1 MKKMRFISVLS
12 LIIAILMLA
21 GLASCAPRN
30 PSVEG
35 NTTAPDGETAGP
47 EGSDTGDCFESES
60 ETEGEKLPDTDLIY
74 YEDFEKI
81 SLSSST
87 DAVLR
92 QLGWVIDGSENGA
105 YANNTTKYS
114 VKSFEGSKRLYL
126 ENNSSSGTDSYVIV
140 LSAALMGKYHEEN
153 YTYQYDVIYQ
163 DASAADRYIAL
174 VSDYGG
180 QIYNSFHF
188 RNKGSA
194 NNQVHYNGTW
204 YTYDVAGV
212 DYAANTDDNAIVNK
226 LLGKKYNGNTQAFKD
241 ISVSIRYVVDWDNG
255 NSVYMRVNEAG
266 YPGSGKWTLVSRANS
281 GGNGTTYFD
290 PDKLGAAIALKTGG
304 KQNGYI
310 DNIIIWRG
318 TGEEP
323 TDKSVS
329 LVTSAT
335 KGCSGH
341 KFIGTDSCVDPKR
354 CIYCNDNGGIDPG
367 HKFVTVS
374 GTSDSRCS
382 VCNGLKSSIDAGFV
396 FTSLPVYNGPKQSKT
411 LYKAGHGWDSDK
423 FDDKNES
430 NMLIVSGTNVTE
442 FSSYCLKLI
451 KYGYTETFTRNLDG
465 NMYAQYKNGTSFVYL
480 YYTASVKEVRII
492 EDKSSDVTAKDFGY
506 VYNKKNSDTTII
518 YQYGVPMNA
527 AGVNIKNNDEK
538 KIDCGMIYVIKL
550 ADNSVF
556 ILDGGGYQQFDTAQI
571 DGFMDFLRKVTGTK
585 DGEKVRISGWYI
597 SHGHQDHMAGF
608 ALFVKKYH
616 KSLTL
621 ERLFFNFPSVNSPT
635 SILIGQRGNQT
646 KLSNYLKSYFGAGT
660 FKYIKIH
667 TGQQI
672 QLADILIDV
681 IYTHEDIVNPDTA
694 LSEVANDYNNSSAV
708 IKITVDG
715 KTFMFYGDVNKPA
728 MNVILA
734 NNSDK
739 TLKCDI
745 VQLAHHVINDLSKLY
760 HKNQATVVLVPQSP
774 NGATLN
780 ATRRAAM
787 DAAKKY
793 ATNGMIY
800 YASESTVGLRV
811 INGVITNVFTAPVH
825 GGRYEGWG
833 W

>member
-1 MKKMRFISVLS
+1 MKKMKFISLIS
-12 LIIAILMLA
+12 LILAIMMLA
-21 GLASCAPRN
+21 GLTSCAPKN
-30 PSVEG
+30 PSVDGITTDAPVSSGVPEDSGTQG
-35 NTTAPDGETAGP
+35 NETTDK
-47 EGSDTGDCFESES
+47 
-60 ETEGEKLPDTDLIY
+60 ETEGEKLPDTNLIY

-81 SLSSST
+81 SVSSST

-92 QLGWVIDGSENGA
+92 QLGWTIDGSENGA
-105 YANNTTKYS
+105 YSNNTTKYS

-126 ENNSSSGTDSYVIV
+126 ENNTSSGADSYVIV
-140 LSAALMGKYHEEN
+140 LSSALMGKYHETN
-153 YTYQYDVIYQ
+153 YTYQYDLIYTG
-163 DASAADRYIAL
+163 ASAADRYIAL

-180 QIYNSFHF
+180 QTYNSFHF

-212 DYAANTDDNAIVNK
+212 DYAANTDSNAIVNK
-226 LLGKKYNGNTQAFKD
+226 LLGKKYNGSTQAFTD
-241 ISVSIRYVVDWDNG
+241 ISISIRYVVDWDNG
-255 NSVYMRVNEAG
+255 NSVYMRVNDSG

-281 GGNGTTYFD
+281 GGNGTPYFD

-304 KQNGYI
+304 KQNGYV
-310 DNIIIWRG
+310 DNIIIWKG

-323 TDKSVS
+323 ADKSVS
-329 LVTSAT
+329 LVTSTT

-341 KFIGTDSCVDPKR
+341 KFIGTDSCTDPKR
-354 CIYCNDNGGIDPG
+354 CIYCNDNGGVDIG
-367 HKFVTVS
+367 HKFVAIS
-374 GTSDSRCS
+374 GVSDSRCS
-382 VCNGLKSSIDAGFV
+382 VCGGIKSSIDEGFV
-396 FTSLPVYNGPKQSKT
+396 FTRLPSYKSVKQSKI

-423 FDDKNES
+423 FDEANES
-430 NMLIVSGTNVTE
+430 NMLIISGTNTSE
-442 FSSYCLKLI
+442 FAAYKLKLV
-451 KYGYTETFTRNLDG
+451 KYGYTETFSRNVDG
-465 NMYAQYKNGTSFVYL
+465 NMYAQYKRDGVFVYV
-480 YYTASVKEVRII
+480 YYTASVNEVRII
-492 EDKSSDVTAKDFGY
+492 EDRSSDLTADEFGY
-506 VYNKKNSDTTII
+506 VYQKKNSDTTII

-527 AGVNIKNNDEK
+527 AGVNISKNDEK

-556 ILDGGGYQQFDTAQI
+556 ILDGGGYQQFDAAQI
-571 DGFMDFLRKVTGTK
+571 DGFMDFLRKVTGVG
-585 DGEKVRISGWYI
+585 DNGKVRISGWYI

-608 ALFVKKYH
+608 CLFVKKYH

-646 KLSNYLKSYFGAGT
+646 KLSNYLKSYFGADT

-681 IYTHEDIVNPDTA
+681 LYTHEDIVDPVTG
-694 LSEVANDYNNSSAV
+694 LSEVAGDYNNSSAV

-760 HKNQATVVLVPQSP
+760 HKNQAPVVLVPQSP

-793 ATNGMIY
+793 AENGMIY

-811 INGVITNVFTAPVH
+811 INGTITNVFTAPVH
-825 GGRYEGWG
+825 GGRYEGWS